1 MKIGNKYH
9 YFKNTPTLPKNAT
22 EDEKFV
28 YRYCYFLNLD
38 ATKNSR
44 SEKIRIT
51 EGSTVYIERWDG
63 NGIHSEVKVLEIK
76 EHKDFIEVKCD
87 KGYFNFGKENSKTEN
102 IEFNWT
108 CEGKEWEKQNQK
120 WINGKRYY
128 YENKS

>member
-9 YFKNTPTLPKNAT
+9 YFKNTPTLPKSAT

-51 EGSTVYIERWDG
+51 EGSTIYIERWDG

-76 EHKDFIEVKCD
+76 EHKDFIEVQCD
-87 KGYFNFGKENSKTEN
+87 KGYFNFGKENSKTKN

-108 CEGKEWEKQNQK
+108 CEEKEWEKQNQK

-128 YENKS
+128 YER